1 MKYQSVQDILP
12 EKLIAEI
19 QNYIEGT
26 VLYIPTRKK
35 TSWGEKSGTRAFIK
49 ERNKAIKSAFA
60 NGSSIKELA
69 NQHFLSEST
78 IKNYRIS

>member
-35 TSWGEKSGTRAFIK
+35 NVMGRKVWHQGIYKRAK
-49 ERNKAIKSAFA
+49 
-60 NGSSIKELA
+60 
-69 NQHFLSEST
+69 
-78 IKNYRIS
+78 